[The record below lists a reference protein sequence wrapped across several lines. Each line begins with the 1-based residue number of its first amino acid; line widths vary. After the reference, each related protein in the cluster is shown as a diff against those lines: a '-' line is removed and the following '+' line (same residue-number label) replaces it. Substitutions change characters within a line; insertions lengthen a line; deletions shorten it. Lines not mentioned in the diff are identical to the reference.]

1 MAHLTLYRKILLGL
15 KLYNKT
21 PPNGLILYTG
31 TVLGEDG
38 RTEKKMVID
47 FEPFKPINK
56 SLYLC
61 DNKFHVQVRILRNK
75 QLEK

>member
-1 MAHLTLYRKILLGL
+1 LFIGL

-38 RTEKKMVID
+38 RTEKKVVID

-61 DNKFHVQVRILRNK
+61 DNKFHVEVKIQV
-75 QLEK
+75 